1 MNETTKHSIG
11 IIRYNYLSLTLIF
24 FYCRD
29 FFYLVFQRV
38 VHNEMISQV
47 FCLLLIYG
55 CFLICVSRNRK
66 RIKADAIILLLLI
79 AMLFIFSYI
88 LNPSYRIAI
97 IELESWNAIDSVF
110 TFSSGIF
117 AYLFFRSF
125 DDDEQ
130 LLKSLKPC
138 AYILLI
144 WALFRINSS
153 ITSGGFSRVMQN
165 GILSQNNYDM
175 STGYRLLFV
184 SLVFGLEFLKRSG
197 IKKVWYAILAAG
209 SAVGMLIYG
218 SRTAAVSWVLFWVLR
233 MLFCTSKRHDP
244 KKVITL
250 IAIFVMSILV
260 TNVTFLSMVSDV
272 LAGFGL
278 QSRMLNTLVQQ
289 EVTLDTGRFTIW
301 NSCLEMIKSHPFVG
315 CGIFADRATFGIYCH
330 QFFLEIL
337 IDFGC
342 IRGGLLI
349 VALIWFCIKSVLTKD
364 NSEWKL
370 MIVLF
375 LSLCIVRLALSSS
388 FWMDTNYWAMLAL
401 IVNQKEYLKKQSKFL
416 LCC

>member
-1 MNETTKHSIG
+1 M
-11 IIRYNYLSLTLIF
+11 
-24 FYCRD
+24 
-29 FFYLVFQRV
+29 
-38 VHNEMISQV
+38 

-97 IELESWNAIDSVF
+97 LELESWNAIDSVF

-184 SLVFGLEFLKRSG
+184 SLVFGLEFLKR
-197 IKKVWYAILAAG
+197 
-209 SAVGMLIYG
+209 
-218 SRTAAVSWVLFWVLR
+218 
-233 MLFCTSKRHDP
+233 
-244 KKVITL
+244 
-250 IAIFVMSILV
+250 
-260 TNVTFLSMVSDV
+260 
-272 LAGFGL
+272 
-278 QSRMLNTLVQQ
+278 
-289 EVTLDTGRFTIW
+289 
-301 NSCLEMIKSHPFVG
+301 
-315 CGIFADRATFGIYCH
+315 
-330 QFFLEIL
+330 
-337 IDFGC
+337 
-342 IRGGLLI
+342 
-349 VALIWFCIKSVLTKD
+349 
-364 NSEWKL
+364 
-370 MIVLF
+370 
-375 LSLCIVRLALSSS
+375 
-388 FWMDTNYWAMLAL
+388 
-401 IVNQKEYLKKQSKFL
+401 
-416 LCC
+416 